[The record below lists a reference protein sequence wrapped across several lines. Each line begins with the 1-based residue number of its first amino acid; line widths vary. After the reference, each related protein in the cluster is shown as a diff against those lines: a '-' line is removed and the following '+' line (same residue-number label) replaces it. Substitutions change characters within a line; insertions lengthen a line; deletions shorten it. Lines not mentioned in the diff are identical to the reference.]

1 MKESFKQKMQENK
14 PPLTFKN
21 TKKNICLKKKRNFFL
36 TLTPIVQHPN
46 YQHYHPNHQILLRCQ
61 WYQIQ
66 GPRAGR
72 DWNWKMMRPALTF
85 LIVIIFVDS
94 VTSIWQEHSEGF
106 PEWTWLARQNLLYKI
121 PQWLSGSGGIIQKP
135 LMILF
140 VLKTTTTKRLLSPNS
155 FFSHKDLFLPQA
167 YRTFMK
173 DSAQL
178 FGAPSPEAHKFAV
191 DIFNFEKRIAE
202 ITPGQDYLA
211 DPLKINNKMKVFS
224 FDDLFYM
231 MKILN
236 PKCKKVFLVLLS
248 ECWRRSEE
256 WQNFCTFIAFAW
268 WGWGGFWKWWLWDIQ
283 HLDVQHPFR
292 YTTPHIF

>member
-21 TKKNICLKKKRNFFL
+21 TKKNICLKKNVIFFL

-106 PEWTWLARQNLLYKI
+106 PEWSWVARQNLLYKI

-140 VLKTTTTKRLLSPNS
+140 VLKTTTTKRLLPPNS
-155 FFSHKDLFLPQA
+155 FFFSQRFVPPSGLPDLHEGLRPAVWCPVPRGAQVCRWHLQLWEADRRDHSGTRLPS
-167 YRTFMK
+167 RP
-173 DSAQL
+173 AQ
-178 FGAPSPEAHKFAV
+178 
-191 DIFNFEKRIAE
+191 D
-202 ITPGQDYLA
+202 
-211 DPLKINNKMKVFS
+211 
-224 FDDLFYM
+224 
-231 MKILN
+231 
-236 PKCKKVFLVLLS
+236 
-248 ECWRRSEE
+248 
-256 WQNFCTFIAFAW
+256 
-268 WGWGGFWKWWLWDIQ
+268 
-283 HLDVQHPFR
+283 
-292 YTTPHIF
+292 